1 MKTTGAFGS
10 VIALVAGIASV
21 SAHTYLSHLTLD
33 GIKYDE
39 GVCIRPY
46 PANRN
51 FPVKDPSSTD
61 LTCNV
66 GGVTSTAAKTC
77 PVEAGSTITVEWHHD
92 NDSAGDDIIDAS
104 HEGPCLV
111 YMAPLETNGS
121 GDVWFKIFEDGYDAS
136 TKKWCVDKIRAS
148 GGKLDV
154 TLPADIKAGDYLLR
168 TEIIALHEADTD
180 YATNSARGA
189 QYYPNCGQISVS
201 GGGDAVPQGY
211 AIPGIYKTDSPGILF
226 NLYSSYDSYPIPGPP
241 LYVPGSGAGAGDS
254 SSDAALEVST
264 TEEDN
269 STVASETST
278 AEEYSSA
285 APEASTTEEQQDTAT
300 PSATEKETD
309 VPTSSAPSSNPAA
322 TTSVAP
328 GKCH

>member
-1 MKTTGAFGS
+1 MKTASILGTVA
-10 VIALVAGIASV
+10 ALVASIASV

-33 GIKYDE
+33 GTKYGE

-46 PANRN
+46 PTNRN
-51 FPVKDPSSTD
+51 FPVKDPSSTN

-77 PVEAGSTITVEWHHD
+77 PVEAGSTITVEWHHND
-92 NDSAGDDIIDAS
+92 DSASDDIIDGS
-104 HEGPCLV
+104 HLGPCLV
-111 YMAPLETNGS
+111 YMAPLESNGS

-136 TKKWCVDKIRAS
+136 TKQWCVNKIRAN

-168 TEIIALHEADTD
+168 TEVIALHEADTD
-180 YATNSARGA
+180 YATNPARGA

-201 GGGDAVPQGY
+201 GGGNAEPQGY
-211 AIPGIYKTDSPGILF
+211 AIPGIYKTNSPGILF

-241 LYVPGSGAGAGDS
+241 LYVAGAVASAGGS
-254 SSDAALEVST
+254 SSSSEATDASSSSEAAVS
-264 TEEDN
+264 EP
-269 STVASETST
+269 ASSEQGQDITST
-278 AEEYSSA
+278 AA
-285 APEASTTEEQQDTAT
+285 AVTPE
-300 PSATEKETD
+300 PSATGQEQESNA
-309 VPTSSAPSSNPAA
+309 PTSSAPSSIPTA
-322 TTSVAP
+322 TAAP